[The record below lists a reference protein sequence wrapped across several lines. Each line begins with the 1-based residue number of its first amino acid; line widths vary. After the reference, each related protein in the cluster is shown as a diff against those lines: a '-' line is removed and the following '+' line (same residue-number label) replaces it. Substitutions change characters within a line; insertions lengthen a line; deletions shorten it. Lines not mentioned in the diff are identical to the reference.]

1 MLFKKYLSNYTNT
14 LSENRFL
21 KVVIF
26 GLMTTVMVEGAMLIF
41 LAKQVR
47 VVVVPNFIDK
57 QFSIQGNRAS
67 YEYISLMAGYAVRL
81 LNDYTP
87 STVRQRRQEFLRF
100 VAPEYYHDIEA
111 KLLAEADEL
120 IRYDTSCFF
129 VEQETRVKRDR
140 VVVIGIRKKFIG
152 KEPIPQAQIVC
163 VVFYK
168 IRDGRFRILKYEEM
182 DLDTYRK
189 TYGNI

>member
-1 MLFKKYLSNYTNT
+1 MLFKKYLSTYTST

-21 KVVIF
+21 KVIIF
-26 GLMTTVMVEGAMLIF
+26 SLMITVMVEGAMLIF

-47 VVVVPNFIDK
+47 VVIVPNFIDK

-67 YEYISLMAGYAVRL
+67 YEYIALMTEYAVGL

-87 STVRQRRQEFLRF
+87 KTVKQRRQEFLRF
-100 VAPEYYHDIEA
+100 VAPQYYHEIEA
-111 KLLAEADEL
+111 RLLAEADEL
-120 IRYDTSCFF
+120 IRYDTSSFF
-129 VEQETRVKRDR
+129 IKQETRVMPDR
-140 VVVIGIRKKFIG
+140 VIVIGIRKKFLG
-152 KEPIPQAQIVC
+152 KEPVPQAQIVC

-168 IRDGRFRILKYEEM
+168 IKDGRFRIVKYEEM